1 MKSPRKLLTAF
12 QDSSDLAPS
21 WSRVLFHRETNL
33 EAEILAGTR
42 KPHCSRSR
50 DAIIRVY
57 DDAGQRDGDARAH
70 RRFQGVV
77 KRACQRAAFT
87 VILIERTKE
96 GAIMMKK
103 LKKAAGSQ
111 ETPVGSKKRTSVR
124 REVSITLGAA
134 VSFLAITFT
143 LGYHLGRCGS
153 PNWDNPVF
161 VRDFMKNHYDARFLG
176 SEGRQPIPESDPIEV
191 SLPVDDRKFTYR
203 TDTEKIAEDPLS
215 VWDRE
220 ARPSKDYHESVIQGT
235 AFATAAGALLNKVPL
250 RQLPAKARNSIFGAA
265 AVLGAGGICGYYM
278 GYSKEPNYYSKQF
291 QSTLRDPVE
300 WRRLAEDYRTK
311 ALSRAAPS
319 ATP

>member
-1 MKSPRKLLTAF
+1 
-12 QDSSDLAPS
+12 
-21 WSRVLFHRETNL
+21 
-33 EAEILAGTR
+33 
-42 KPHCSRSR
+42 
-50 DAIIRVY
+50 
-57 DDAGQRDGDARAH
+57 
-70 RRFQGVV
+70 
-77 KRACQRAAFT
+77 
-87 VILIERTKE
+87 
-96 GAIMMKK
+96 MKK

-143 LGYHLGRCGS
+143 LGYHLGREGS
-153 PNWDNPVF
+153 PDWDDPVV
-161 VRDFMKNHYDARFLG
+161 VRDFMEKHYDARFLG

-203 TDTEKIAEDPLS
+203 TDIPEKIAEDLLS

-250 RQLPAKARNSIFGAA
+250 RQLPAKARNSIFSAA
-265 AVLGAGGICGYYM
+265 AVLGAGGICGYYV
-278 GYSKEPNYYSKQF
+278 GYSKEPNYYSKRF
-291 QSTLRDPVE
+291 QSMLRETVV
-300 WRRLAEDYRTK
+300 WRGLAEDYRTK